1 MIIELKRASVAVPLD
16 TLTRQ
21 IRKYR
26 DGARR
31 ILDKSAYKGWPL
43 EIVCLLG
50 KSPPEYET
58 ATGPVGV
65 QKSLAAVDARIVFYD
80 ELLNNAQQA
89 YADYLEAHVKIDKLW
104 GVFQAIDN
112 FAPPTD

>member
-1 MIIELKRASVAVPLD
+1 AVPLD
-16 TLTRQ
+16 THKKQ

-26 DGARR
+26 DGARH
-31 ILDKSAYKGWPL
+31 ILEKTKYKDWPL

-50 KSPPEYET
+50 KTPPEYAT

-89 YADYLEAHVKIDKLW
+89 YADYLEAHIKIDKLW
-104 GVFQAIDN
+104 GIFQAIDD
-112 FAPPTD
+112 FAPQTD